1 MIILS
6 IDPGFGRMGVAIIK
20 KENRG
25 SKEELL
31 YSDCFETGLK
41 ENIYDRFLKVGQ
53 EVARVIKKY
62 KPEIL
67 AMENLFMTNNQ
78 KTVMNVSQARGIIIY
93 EAKKAGLD
101 VVEYTP
107 PQIKIA
113 ITGYGKADKS
123 QVYNMVKK
131 LINLDSMP
139 AQTGKKRLDD
149 EVDAIAVGLT
159 AFAHIKF

>member
-6 IDPGFGRMGVAIIK
+6 IDPGFGRMGVAVIK

-31 YSDCFETGLK
+31 YSNCFITDSK
-41 ENIYDRFLKVGQ
+41 QNIYDRFLKVGQ
-53 EVARVIKKY
+53 EINRVIKKY
-62 KPEIL
+62 KPEVF

-78 KTVMNVSQARGIIIY
+78 KTVMDVSQARGIIIY
-93 EAKKAGLD
+93 EAKKAGLE

-113 ITGYGKADKS
+113 VTGYGRADKT
-123 QVYNMVKK
+123 QVYDMVKK
-131 LINLDSMP
+131 LIKLER
-139 AQTGKKRLDD
+139 KKTFDD
-149 EVDAIAVGLT
+149 EIDAIAVGLT
-159 AFAHIKF
+159 AFAHLRF